1 MASFRVMLCAN
12 SDSCPYTEQEFR
24 EFFGDQNYL
33 EHWRHAIPV
42 IVTLPAGRNATR
54 MDWTYRSA
62 AEVALQ
68 EQRRRALE
76 DRAAAQRRYLEERR
90 RDLTVLALSGKV
102 LCSFR
107 RLLPYHVDVNMFH
120 PKLGLHFAQVVDH
133 TSSMTTP
140 FSDFVFTTETT
151 AVSVVFSAA
160 VPRNIWAKGAR
171 NGWLM
176 RGTRGWRRSYKEF
189 QYFSESAYDTDQMT
203 VPTVTSQTFSRLVLQ
218 AHADE
223 VRENS
228 VEEGGKLPSKGR
240 SWRGVYHAICL
251 RSSLKLPSVIE
262 LVEQWK
268 GENSELLRTITA
280 EIEAKP
286 FHTYFA

>member
-24 EFFGDQNYL
+24 EFFGDGSYL
-33 EHWRHAIPV
+33 EHWREAIPV
-42 IVTLPAGRNATR
+42 IVTAQNGTR
-54 MDWTYRSA
+54 MDWTYRST

-76 DRAAAQRRYLEERR
+76 DRAAAERRCLEERR

-107 RLLPYHVDVNMFH
+107 TLLPYHVDISMFH
-120 PKLGLHFAQVVDH
+120 PTLGLHFAQVVDH
-133 TSSMTTP
+133 TSSVTTP
-140 FSDFVFTTETT
+140 FSEFVFTTETT

-171 NGWLM
+171 SGWLM
-176 RGTRGWRRSYKEF
+176 HATRGWRRSYKEF
-189 QYFSESAYDTDQMT
+189 QYFSESAYDNDQMT
-203 VPTVTSQTFSRLVLQ
+203 APTVTSQTFSRLVLQ

-223 VRENS
+223 VRERTV
-228 VEEGGKLPSKGR
+228 VEGKLPNQGR
-240 SWRGVYHAICL
+240 SWKGVYHAVCL
-251 RSSLKLPSVIE
+251 RSSLKLPSVVE

-268 GENSELLRTITA
+268 EENSELLRTITA